1 MQKTDSMSN
10 SVSVLYDHQAFE
22 MQRFGGIS
30 RYFYELM
37 THLEGDVELAI
48 KYYTNDYLKEA
59 GNKFPGFHLP
69 ERPYKWFKGPIKR
82 QNRLNS
88 IERLKKSECKIF
100 HPTYH
105 TPYFLDHIGN
115 KSYVLTVHDMN
126 HELLPDAF
134 RNTESV
140 VAIKRATILR
150 ADRIIAISENTKKD
164 IVDILGVDPQK
175 IDVVYH
181 GVRPL
186 TTAYKGLQLPERYVL
201 YVGDR
206 NTYKNFYQ
214 LLEAF
219 AVLAEKD
226 RSLFLVC
233 TGKVLKKPELA
244 LIHKYGLQN
253 RVIHIHASDPELK
266 QLYEQ
271 ASLFVFPSLY
281 EGFGLPILEAFSYN
295 CPVLLSNRSCFPE
308 IAGDAALYFDPT
320 HTESLIESAKLILDD
335 SDLQERLR
343 VAGRERVKQFT
354 WEKAAK
360 ETEMVYKKVL

>member
-1 MQKTDSMSN
+1 MTDI
-10 SVSVLYDHQAFE
+10 SVLYDHQAFE

-37 THLEGDVELAI
+37 THLEGNVELAI

-59 GNKFPGFHLP
+59 GDRFPGIHLP

-88 IERLKKSECKIF
+88 IARLKKSECKIF

-105 TPYFLDHIGN
+105 TPYFLDHIG
-115 KSYVLTVHDMN
+115 KKRYVLTVHDMN
-126 HELLPDAF
+126 HELLPHTF
-134 RNTESV
+134 RNSDAV
-140 VAIKRATILR
+140 IAMKRDTILR

-164 IVDILGVDPQK
+164 IVDILNVDPAK

-186 TTAYKGLQLPERYVL
+186 TLPYAGLKLPERYIL

-206 NTYKNFYQ
+206 NAYKNFYQ

-219 AVLAEKD
+219 KVLASKD
-226 RSLFLVC
+226 KTLFLIC
-233 TGKVLKKPELA
+233 TGKVLKKAEQA
-244 LIHKYGLQN
+244 LIHQSGLQG
-253 RVIHIHASDPELK
+253 RVIHIHANDLELK
-266 QLYEQ
+266 QLYQQ

-281 EGFGLPILEAFSYN
+281 EGFGVPILEAFSYN

-308 IAGDAALYFDPT
+308 IAADSAMYFDPSA
-320 HTESLIESAKLILDD
+320 TESLVESAWQILGDE
-335 SDLQERLR
+335 SLR
-343 VAGRERVKQFT
+343 QQMINSGRERVKQFT

-360 ETEMVYKKVL
+360 ETELVYKKVL